1 MIYDIVI
8 MRTIVELPDD
18 QVRAL
23 SELCKAEN
31 ISRAEAIRRALGEM
45 LTRKQATSREQ
56 AFGAW
61 RKRGDSRTMI
71 DGLRQE
77 WE

>member
-1 MIYDIVI
+1 MYDAVI
-8 MRTIVELPDD
+8 MRTIIELPDD
-18 QVRAL
+18 QVSAL
-23 SELCKAEN
+23 ADLCKSEN

-45 LTRKQATSREQ
+45 LSRRQAHSREN

-61 RKRGDSRTMI
+61 TKRGDSRAFVEQ
-71 DGLRQE
+71 LRGE